1 MVSENALLLGR
12 NFRYHSGQ
20 WVGKYLQSMRFR
32 SRPLALVALVSVLF
46 TLPPTIAFGGPGSI
60 PFGPWP
66 IPDSITSIQEQL
78 AVFAETVRQA
88 AASRKVYQEQLWK
101 SLDPKVNQILA
112 GDLLTAPEFD
122 PTLCRYSLGANP
134 FLKNGDSEPVEEESD
149 APTADRLPTEF
160 ESVERLYEEQ
170 VPEEMRPSDLRVM
183 DAENRNPQ
191 FLEASPNVIAEALCP
206 LQQAADLDQQALQT
220 AFEDINAGLITVL
233 KDDYELNYVA
243 SATIAALTIL
253 YLDGDLT
260 STKNGCVMDNL
271 VETASLIPQV
281 SGGKN
286 PGSITTVVD
295 TSKLAKKLS
304 CLTDDNL
311 FRLTT
316 ALAKAM
322 KLAIS
327 VIDFLYP
334 NVSEYAQEEI
344 FKDYGPL
351 LITLFDRTKQAGPA
365 NPLYA
370 MLHVY
375 KSVVEKAPALTNYGA
390 TKAQPKAIT
399 LYNPQSKAMENV
411 PICDDG
417 QIKKFHEGLINNLTP
432 KPPSGDW
439 TLDSL
444 MQERLENYYDPAFTA
459 KEGPRTLYG
468 ASIPAMN
475 FLSTGPDPVW
485 LSEKKVSAIN
495 NDCLYFPNFMID
507 LLHPVHLGDGSC
519 AAWDSARLGLKCSQY
534 KMPKIQWSKNE
545 AQKSLQE
552 TLGAWFIPTA
562 HATSPPSKGWC
573 SFVVEKPDG
582 SSEMQTFDLDSPEC
596 KTSSCTCDPEKVKTC
611 SSSGSYCAKV
621 ELCGSC
627 GTGGGNAPSVSC
639 KDSCAMLKCAKFSDG
654 KPKKLMNGKKVY
666 TEPVINLQNGKE
678 ICKAGTLV
686 KKCKPFLSNP
696 KDPTGLAKECKAC
709 QETCDKGGGYC
720 GDGKMNQVSEQCDDG
735 NIYNYI
741 DNCSVQ
747 CRQTSSCVSQCAA
760 ADNDYGK
767 LYTTL
772 RKMTDEK
779 MIELQTLIEIYSMI
793 NQPSCAIPF
802 DINDSNGKALF
813 KKGDPC
819 DTSSFMAYYK
829 QVVGNLIACESAC
842 VQKTIQEKLAECKSL
857 IPECKINDDLI
868 TKINDNGNCVI
879 DAALTDTTGN
889 VLCSK
894 GESCTCKLKFSA
906 FACKQGYDECISKI
920 ASEDKQGLNC
930 KQWEDISGT
939 DAQWFTEKME
949 IFNQLDPKTASIP
962 YDIQMK
968 LDLIKDF
975 KEGGAKKFTE
985 ILPYVVS
992 WLQYMIGEELPKE
1005 FVESAKY
1012 RALEILKDSES
1023 CGDLPK
1029 STAGNDGIYAKYSP
1043 GTDKICWSYKLN
1055 VSSPNAISNV
1065 SAHEAIHAFVAWVL
1079 GARGLE
1085 DEMMSPSGILPPGMG
1100 GIKPGAGLMS
1110 DPGMLDHWIMQVMDN
1125 TVPGFSKTDP
1135 LAWGGQTKDELC
1147 GF

>member
-1 MVSENALLLGR
+1 
-12 NFRYHSGQ
+12 
-20 WVGKYLQSMRFR
+20 MRFR

-46 TLPPTIAFGGPGSI
+46 TLPPTIAFGGPASI

-66 IPDSITSIQEQL
+66 VPSSITAIQEQL

-88 AASRKVYQEQLWK
+88 KASRKVYQEQLWK

-134 FLKNGDSEPVEEESD
+134 FLKNGDSEPVEQESD
-149 APTADRLPTEF
+149 APTADRSPADY
-160 ESVERLYEEQ
+160 ESVERLHEEQ
-170 VPEEMRPSDLRVM
+170 VPEEMRPSDLSVQ
-183 DAENRNPQ
+183 DTENINPR
-191 FLEASPNVIAEALCP
+191 FLESPPAVVAEALCP

-295 TSKLAKKLS
+295 TSKLVKKLS

-327 VIDFLYP
+327 VVDFTSP
-334 NVSEYAQEEI
+334 DISEAVQKDI
-344 FKDYGPL
+344 FTDYGPL
-351 LITLFDRTKQAGPA
+351 LITLYDRTKQEGPT
-365 NPLYA
+365 NPFYA

-411 PICDDG
+411 PICDG
-417 QIKKFHEGLINNLTP
+417 EQIEEYHEELINKLTP
-432 KPPSGDW
+432 KPPAGDW

-444 MQERLENYYDPAFTA
+444 MQERLEIYYDPVLTA

-485 LSEKKVSAIN
+485 LSAKKVWDIM

-519 AAWDSARLGLKCSQY
+519 AAWDSARLGLKCPQY
-534 KMPKIQWSKNE
+534 KMPQIKWSENG
-545 AQKSLQE
+545 AQKGLQE
-552 TLGAWFIPTA
+552 AFGAWFIPTA
-562 HATSPPSKGWC
+562 HAGPPASKGWC
-573 SFVVEKPDG
+573 LVEVEKPDG
-582 SSEMQTFDLDSPEC
+582 SSEWQKFDIESSECTTSP
-596 KTSSCTCDPEKVKTC
+596 CTCDPEKVKTC
-611 SSSGSYCAKV
+611 SGSYIGCAKV

-627 GTGGGNAPSVSC
+627 ATGGGNAPPMSC
-639 KDSCAMLKCAKFSDG
+639 KDSCAILKCAKFSDG
-654 KPKKLMNGKKVY
+654 KPKTLMNGKKVY
-666 TEPVINLQNGKE
+666 TAPVINLQNGKE

-686 KKCKPFLSNP
+686 AKCKPFLIDP
-696 KDPTGLAKECKAC
+696 ADPTGLAKACKAC

-720 GDGKMNQVSEQCDDG
+720 GDGKVAGSESCDDG
-735 NIYNYI
+735 NIYNVV
-741 DNCSVQ
+741 DGCNVTCEKVPA
-747 CRQTSSCVSQCAA
+747 CVLQCAT
-760 ADNDYGK
+760 ADTDDAK
-767 LYTTL
+767 LFVAMK
-772 RKMTDEK
+772 KMADEK
-779 MIELQTLIEIYSMI
+779 TVQLQTGINNQTFIY
-793 NQPSCAIPF
+793 QPSCTIPF
-802 DINDSNGKALF
+802 DINDPNGKTLF
-813 KKGDPC
+813 KKGNPC
-819 DTSSFMAYYK
+819 DTPAFVAYYK
-829 QVVGNLIACESAC
+829 QVVGNLIKCESAC
-842 VQKTIQEKLAECKSL
+842 VQKSMQEKLAECKSL
-857 IPECKINDDLI
+857 IPECKINDDLLA
-868 TKINDNGNCVI
+868 KINANGNCTL
-879 DAALTDTTGN
+879 DQALTDSAGN

-906 FACKQGYDECISKI
+906 FACKQGYDECVSKI
-920 ASEDKQGLNC
+920 AGEDKQGLNC

-968 LDLIKDF
+968 LDMIKDF
-975 KEGGAKKFTE
+975 KEGGAKKFAE

-1012 RALEILKDSES
+1012 MALELLKDSGW

-1029 STAGNDGIYAKYSP
+1029 STGSNNWLAEYHPDLANN
-1043 GTDKICWSYKLN
+1043 KICWSHNISKYAPN
-1055 VSSPNAISNV
+1055 DVSNLA
-1065 SAHEAIHAFVAWVL
+1065 AHETIHAFTDWVL
-1079 GARGLE
+1079 KAKGIGKYE
-1085 DEMMSPSGILPPGMG
+1085 NTMTPSGILPPGMPE
-1100 GIKPGAGLMS
+1100 IKLADFLVSQPAIM
-1110 DPGMLDHWIMQVMDN
+1110 DHWIMQVMDN